1 MSAQMK
7 RKRDSS
13 SDESERMRI
22 EKAILA
28 LHKSRDA
35 FTQSTTKCDEMINEI
50 FGDLDRKLEHKKRDL
65 NEIEEEYTRK
75 LKSRKLDVE
84 HEIKAYRYDAAKS
97 ILKEQHEVPI
107 SEDKLEELQDKVDN
121 CMADADQKIEAVKKE
136 ERKQAD
142 LKIEQ
147 FNRTTKLQQE
157 AAVAKVTAQ
166 LEQKDQQ
173 IKVLQDTIQGLKK
186 EVEAQRSLT
195 KQVAEYSRP
204 VVQQHYPSSK

>member
-1 MSAQMK
+1 MK
-7 RKRDSS
+7 IKKDNS

-28 LHKSRDA
+28 LHKSREA
-35 FTQSTTKCDEMINEI
+35 FTQSTAKCDEMINEI
-50 FGDLDRKLEHKKRDL
+50 FTDLDRKLEHKKRDL
-65 NEIEEEYTRK
+65 SEIEEEYTRK

-84 HEIKAYRYDAAKS
+84 HEIKAYRYEAAKT
-97 ILKEQHEVPI
+97 ILNERDEVPVLKQTWN
-107 SEDKLEELQDKVDN
+107 DLQNRVDN
-121 CMADADQKIEAVKKE
+121 CMAEADQKIEAVKKE

-142 LKIEQ
+142 TKIEQ

-204 VVQQHYPSSK
+204 VVQQHYPPSK